1 VWQWWEVS
9 TVLEWRI
16 EGALGGRRSEW
27 VAEKQRESSSSRYLV
42 SSFRFFTDCR
52 NRKNFI
58 FTVSISRRFKI
69 RILDTNG
76 L

>member
-1 VWQWWEVS
+1 
-9 TVLEWRI
+9 VLEWQI
-16 EGALGGRRSEW
+16 EGALGGHRSEW

-42 SSFRFFTDCR
+42 SSFRFFLDCR
-52 NRKNFI
+52 NCKNFI

-69 RILDTNG
+69 RILDTNE